1 MNEQK
6 GFLIVLTGLLAA
18 ISFLMLQ
25 PFMGYFLGAALL
37 AFILH
42 PVQVRWRKYLGSTIS
57 SLLIVFLAIFVI
69 VAPFLFTAT
78 AVIDDAQDL
87 AGDVRQSDLINST
100 QIENKI
106 HELTGQRLDVEK
118 NVERAVD
125 RFTNLTLGNFS
136 QLLSLIANAS
146 IGLTVMLFLLYYML
160 KDGEMLV
167 KWLNSLIPLPEE
179 ITRNLHSKM
188 SKTTWAVIK
197 GHVLVAIIQGLV
209 AGLGLM
215 ATGVPN
221 SVFWTFVMIL
231 LGFIPI
237 IGTILV
243 WLPASVYLFL
253 VDKPLMGVLLALYG
267 FVIVGL
273 TDNIIRPLAVE
284 RGADLHPAVIIIG
297 VLGGVYI
304 FGAVG
309 LFIGPIILG
318 IFKSVLVVFE
328 KHYKS
333 L

>member
-6 GFLIVLTGLLAA
+6 GFLIILTGLLAA
-18 ISFLMLQ
+18 VSFMMLK
-25 PFMGYFLGAALL
+25 PFLGYFLGAALL

-42 PVQVRWRKYLGSTIS
+42 PIQVRWRKYLGSTIS
-57 SLLIVFLAIFVI
+57 SLLLVFLAVFIV

-87 AGDVRQSDLINST
+87 EGDVRQSDLINST
-100 QIENKI
+100 QIENKLQ
-106 HELTGQRLDVEK
+106 ELTGQRIDIEQNVEK
-118 NVERAVD
+118 AVD
-125 RFTNLTLGNFS
+125 RFTSLTLGSFS
-136 QLLSLIANAS
+136 QVLGLIANAS
-146 IGLTVMLFLLYYML
+146 IGITVMLFLLYYML

-167 KWLNSLIPLPEE
+167 AWLNDLVPLPQD
-179 ITRNLHSKM
+179 ITESLHSKM

-197 GHVLVAIIQGLV
+197 GHVMVAIIQGLV
-209 AGLGLM
+209 AGIGLIV
-215 ATGVPN
+215 TGVPN
-221 SVFWTFVMIL
+221 SVFWTFVMVL

-243 WLPASVYLFL
+243 WLPASIYLFL
-253 VDKPLMGVLLALYG
+253 VDRPVMAMLLALYG
-267 FVIVGL
+267 FIIVGL

-309 LFIGPIILG
+309 LFIGPITLG